1 MEQKRF
7 HLLEKRMT
15 GLGEIDMLKTLI
27 VEDYAIFR
35 QSFKERL
42 QMLDPSMVIQEAAT
56 ANEALPMIPS
66 FSPDLIFMDV
76 RLPDANGLELAKK
89 IKARN
94 PNIAIVVLTDYD
106 LPEYREAAVQRGAK
120 SFLNKDSFNWEE
132 IKSLV
137 QSISS
142 SESRRGN
149 RYSLA
154 S

>member
-7 HLLEKRMT
+7 HLLEKKMT
-15 GLGEIDMLKTLI
+15 GPGEIDMIKTLI

-42 QMLDPSMVIQEAAT
+42 QTLYPSMVIQEAAT
-56 ANEALPMIPS
+56 ANQALPMIPS

-76 RLPDANGLELAKK
+76 RLPDGNGLELAKK
-89 IKARN
+89 IKAHN
-94 PNIAIVVLTDYD
+94 PNITIVILTNYD
-106 LPEYREAAVQRGAK
+106 LPEYWEAAIQCGAK

-137 QSISS
+137 KSISS

-149 RYSLA
+149 KYSLA

>member
-1 MEQKRF
+1 
-7 HLLEKRMT
+7 
-15 GLGEIDMLKTLI
+15 
-27 VEDYAIFR
+27 
-35 QSFKERL
+35 
-42 QMLDPSMVIQEAAT
+42 MLDPSMVIQEAAT